1 MYLYINLI
9 FKDIKFLFYQRI
21 YKNMGELDVVESIFQ
36 DKINNLSCDSLKEAL
51 KAEQS
56 DDWRIAQIKFKSV
69 LECNAL
75 NIFLQNDKDFLYE
88 EYYKV
93 LK

>member
-1 MYLYINLI
+1 M
-9 FKDIKFLFYQRI
+9 
-21 YKNMGELDVVESIFQ
+21 DVVEGIFQ
-36 DKINNLSCDSLKEAL
+36 EKINNLSCDTLKEAM

-56 DDWRIAQIKFKSV
+56 DDWRIAQTKFKLI
-69 LECNAL
+69 LECNEP
-75 NIFLQNDKDFLYE
+75 NSFLENDKDFLFE

>member
-1 MYLYINLI
+1 
-9 FKDIKFLFYQRI
+9 
-21 YKNMGELDVVESIFQ
+21 MGELDVVEGIFQ

-56 DDWRIAQIKFKSV
+56 DDWRIAQTKFKSV
-69 LECNAL
+69 LECNES

>member
-69 LECNAL
+69 LECNAS

>member
-1 MYLYINLI
+1 
-9 FKDIKFLFYQRI
+9 
-21 YKNMGELDVVESIFQ
+21 MGELDVVEGIFQ
-36 DKINNLSCDSLKEAL
+36 DKINNLSCDLLKEAL

-56 DDWRIAQIKFKSV
+56 DDWRIAQTKFKSV
-69 LECNAL
+69 LESNES

>member
-1 MYLYINLI
+1 
-9 FKDIKFLFYQRI
+9 
-21 YKNMGELDVVESIFQ
+21 MGELDIVESIIQ
-36 DKINNLSCDSLKEAL
+36 DKLINLSCDSLKEAL

-56 DDWRIAQIKFKSV
+56 DDWRTAQIKFKS
-69 LECNAL
+69 LLDCNQSD
-75 NIFLQNDKDFLYE
+75 IFFENEKNFFFE

>member
-1 MYLYINLI
+1 
-9 FKDIKFLFYQRI
+9 
-21 YKNMGELDVVESIFQ
+21 MGELDVVEGIFQ

-51 KAEQS
+51 KAQQCG
-56 DDWRIAQIKFKSV
+56 DWRIAQIKFKSV
-69 LECNAL
+69 LECNENKL
-75 NIFLQNDKDFLYE
+75 NVLENDKDFLFE